1 MKKIFFVLII
11 SLFLVGCV
19 AAAELID
26 FKIDD
31 SLYTSNYTESDMI
44 VYFDDTNSSGLC
56 IFKYYENET
65 EETND
70 DSVDNVVKDEGNDYL
85 VADEDFKLD
94 KNSDNTANFTDND
107 ENNMGVVEVVEVDN
121 EKFVIVFWASNGNN
135 ADYADLLAQLNDF
148 NKENNLAPVAF

>member
-1 MKKIFFVLII
+1 MKKIIFALVI
-11 SLFLVGCV
+11 SLFLIGCV
-19 AAAELID
+19 CATELTD

-31 SLYTSNYTESDMI
+31 SLYSSNYTESDMI

-70 DSVDNVVKDEGNDYL
+70 GAGDNVVKDEGNDYL
-85 VADEDFKLD
+85 AADEDFKLD
-94 KNSDNTANFTDND
+94 KNSDNTANFTDYD

-121 EKFVIVFWASNGNN
+121 EKFVIVFWASNGDN
-135 ADYADLLAQLNDF
+135 ADYADLLVQLNDF
-148 NKENNLAPVAF
+148 NKENDLAPVAF